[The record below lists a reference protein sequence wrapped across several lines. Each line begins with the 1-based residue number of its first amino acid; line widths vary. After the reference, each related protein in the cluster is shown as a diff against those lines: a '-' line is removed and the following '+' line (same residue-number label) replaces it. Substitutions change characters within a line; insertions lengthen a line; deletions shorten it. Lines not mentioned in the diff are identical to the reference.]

1 MPKSEPRQD
10 RLTMAA
16 SSHSSIRARPGA
28 EPAVSYG
35 HLLNLPN
42 FLTLCRLGSI
52 PIFLTF
58 LTRQRYA
65 AALYVFAAAA
75 VTDGLDGAVA
85 RWFDSR
91 TELGAFLDPFAD
103 KLMLVS
109 AFVVL
114 TIDGD
119 LPGYLLSVV
128 LIRDIV
134 ILVGYVMISFFT
146 GERVPVRPSYLGK
159 LSTFLQLASVLAVL
173 ARVGTYW
180 PGHFNALLIS
190 TVAVT
195 GASFV
200 HYMYRGLV
208 WLKPREPQMFE

>member
-1 MPKSEPRQD
+1 
-10 RLTMAA
+10 MAA
-16 SSHSSIRARPGA
+16 PSHSNLRARQNVQ
-28 EPAVSYG
+28 PAPSYG

-58 LTRQRYA
+58 LTRQRYTE
-65 AALYVFAAAA
+65 ALYVFAAAA

-114 TIDGD
+114 TIHGD

-128 LIRDIV
+128 MIRDIV
-134 ILVGYVMISFFT
+134 IVVGYLMISFFT

-159 LSTFLQLASVLAVL
+159 LSTVMQLACVLAVL
-173 ARVGTYW
+173 ARAGSYW
-180 PGHFNALLIS
+180 PEDFSALLIA

-195 GASFV
+195 AASFV

-208 WLKPREPQMFE
+208 WLRSREPQMFE

>member
-1 MPKSEPRQD
+1 
-10 RLTMAA
+10 MAA
-16 SSHSSIRARPGA
+16 PSHSSIRARQSTLPT
-28 EPAVSYG
+28 VSYG
-35 HLLNLPN
+35 KLLNVPN
-42 FLTLCRLGSI
+42 FLTLCRLASI
-52 PIFLTF
+52 PLFLTF
-58 LTRQRYA
+58 LTRQRYE

-75 VTDGLDGAVA
+75 ITDGLDGAVA

-134 ILVGYVMISFFT
+134 IVVGYLMISFFT

-159 LSTFLQLASVLAVL
+159 LSTFMQLACVIAVL
-173 ARVGTYW
+173 ARVGNYR
-180 PGHFNALLIS
+180 PGDFNALLIA

-195 GASFV
+195 AASFV

-208 WLKPREPQMFE
+208 WLKSREPQMFE

>member
-1 MPKSEPRQD
+1 
-10 RLTMAA
+10 MAA
-16 SSHSSIRARPGA
+16 PSHKTIHAVPDR
-28 EPAVSYG
+28 EPATSYG

-42 FLTLCRLGSI
+42 FLTLCRLASI

-65 AALYVFAAAA
+65 LALYVFAAAA

-114 TIDGD
+114 TIHGD

-128 LIRDIV
+128 MIRDIV
-134 ILVGYVMISFFT
+134 IVVGYLMISFFT

-159 LSTFLQLASVLAVL
+159 SSTVLQLACVIAVL
-173 ARVGTYW
+173 ARVGNYRPSYLT
-180 PGHFNALLIS
+180 ALLIV

-195 GASFV
+195 AVSFV
-200 HYMYRGLV
+200 QYMYRGLV
-208 WLKPREPQMFE
+208 WLRSREPEMFA

>member
-1 MPKSEPRQD
+1 
-10 RLTMAA
+10 MAA
-16 SSHSSIRARPGA
+16 PSHSSIRARPGSQ
-28 EPAVSYG
+28 PAPDSYSK
-35 HLLNLPN
+35 LLNLPN
-42 FLTLCRLGSI
+42 FLTLCRIGSI
-52 PIFLTF
+52 PVFLIF
-58 LTRQRYA
+58 LTRQSYE

-114 TIDGD
+114 TIDGE

-128 LIRDIV
+128 MIRDIV
-134 ILVGYVMISFFT
+134 IVVGYLMISFFT

-159 LSTFLQLASVLAVL
+159 LSTVMQLGCVIGVL
-173 ARVGTYW
+173 ARAGSYW
-180 PGHFNALLIS
+180 PEDFNALLIA

-195 GASFV
+195 AASFV

-208 WLKPREPQMFE
+208 WLRSREPEMFA

>member
-1 MPKSEPRQD
+1 
-10 RLTMAA
+10 MA
-16 SSHSSIRARPGA
+16 SPSPSNLRARQNAQPV
-28 EPAVSYG
+28 PSFG

-42 FLTLCRLGSI
+42 FLTLCRIASI

-58 LTRQRYA
+58 LTRERYTD
-65 AALYVFAAAA
+65 ALYVFAAAA

-114 TIDGD
+114 TIHGD

-128 LIRDIV
+128 MIRDIV
-134 ILVGYVMISFFT
+134 IVVGYLMISFFT

-159 LSTFLQLASVLAVL
+159 LSTVMQLACVLAVL
-173 ARVGTYW
+173 GRAGNYW
-180 PGHFNALLIS
+180 PGDFSATLIA
-190 TVAVT
+190 TAAVT
-195 GASFV
+195 AASFV

-208 WLKPREPQMFE
+208 WLRSREPQMFE